1 MKRYKHMT
9 ALRGKTR
16 LVMLTGAALLSA
28 GCATTPPSEDPV
40 LIKLDELDGR
50 LDRVERVVNND
61 SLIQLAAQLDE
72 LQLEV
77 RQLRGDVETLRF
89 DTESA
94 SARQRDQY
102 LDIDRRLQN
111 LAVAPG
117 AMSSGPA
124 NIPSTG
130 GSTPTGA
137 AVGGAVGAG
146 AVVAAGSADGSD
158 RVLYQQS
165 FDLLKDGRYDEAR
178 GSFKQF
184 LEQYPESPLAGNG
197 QYWMAETFYVGQDFS
212 AALPE
217 FQKVVDQYPTTR
229 KVSDALLKIGY
240 CQYELEQYTEAK
252 AALGEVTTRYPE
264 TTAARL
270 ARQRLAQMASEGR

>member
-1 MKRYKHMT
+1 MT
-9 ALRGKTR
+9 AITGKTR
-16 LVMLTGAALLSA
+16 LALTAGVVLFTA
-28 GCATTPPSEDPV
+28 GCVTTPPSEDPV

-61 SLIQLAAQLDE
+61 SLIQLAAQLEE

-102 LDIDRRLQN
+102 LDIDRRLQS
-111 LAVAPG
+111 LAVGPG
-117 AMSSGPA
+117 AGSASGAGMSSV
-124 NIPSTG
+124 G
-130 GSTPTGA
+130 GSTAAGA
-137 AVGGAVGAG
+137 AVGGAAG
-146 AVVAAGSADGSD
+146 AAVAMGSADGAD
-158 RVLYQQS
+158 RALYQQS

-178 GSFKQF
+178 GSFQQF
-184 LEQYPESPLAGNG
+184 LEQYPASPLAGNG
-197 QYWMAETFYVGQDFS
+197 QYWLAETFYVGQDFP

-240 CQYELEQYTEAK
+240 CQYELENYPAAK
-252 AALGEVTTRYPE
+252 AALGDVTTRYPE